1 MSTVLRKSIKV
12 ASLGLALV
20 ILVAVGVPAI
30 LTSHDDVF
38 SDDKLLVA
46 DASDLPRTTVTPH
59 LGTPIIEGTNVLWC
73 GSFQLAWNEACVLV
87 GEDLHFRDEPAMV
100 KILNKKSFTKKDIA
114 DNSYVALAGFVK
126 DGIHARIETE
136 LIHKFHGQAR
146 PRLIPSPAL
155 TPRPQDIVAYAYLF
169 KNLEFSIPFER
180 IAAPLRFAGRE
191 TPCFGIGKQ
200 PKRGHAAMRKQLD
213 ILDYQNANDFIIA
226 LKTKSE
232 QDQLILAKTEPAATL
247 AETIKG
253 VRERVRNAAPIVPLP
268 GDVLKIPK
276 LNFDITREY
285 GELIR
290 KKLLVHNPAI
300 APDLIVV
307 SALQNTRFQF
317 DEKGVRLRSEA
328 HIAFG
333 CSRRAE
339 PPPPEHMMVFDKPFL
354 IMLQQRGAKAPYF
367 ALWVANADLLVKVEP
382 SLD

>member
-46 DASDLPRTTVTPH
+46 DASDLPRTTVSPH
-59 LGTPIIEGTNVLWC
+59 LETPIIEGTNVLWC

-87 GEDLHFRDEPAMV
+87 GEDLYFGDEPAMV
-100 KILNKKSFTKKDIA
+100 KILNKKSFTKKDMA
-114 DNSYVALAGFVK
+114 DDSYVALAGFVK
-126 DGIHARIETE
+126 DGIHARIKTE
-136 LIHKFHGQAR
+136 LIRKFHGQAR

-169 KNLEFSIPFER
+169 KNLEFPIPFER

-200 PKRGHAAMRKQLD
+200 PKRGHAAMREQLD
-213 ILDYQNANDFIIA
+213 IL
-226 LKTKSE
+226 E
-232 QDQLILAKTEPAATL
+232 
-247 AETIKG
+247 
-253 VRERVRNAAPIVPLP
+253 
-268 GDVLKIPK
+268 
-276 LNFDITREY
+276 
-285 GELIR
+285 
-290 KKLLVHNPAI
+290 HNPAI
-300 APDLIVV
+300 APDLMVV

-328 HIAFG
+328 HIVFS

-339 PPPPEHMMVFDKPFL
+339 PPPPEHIMVFDKPFL
-354 IMLQQRGAKAPYF
+354 IMLQQRGAQAPYF
-367 ALWVANADLLVKVEP
+367 ALWVANADLLVKAEP
-382 SLD
+382 FPD